1 MQFSRRAPKEVI
13 EDLAAQ
19 NVHRVYIDGGQLI
32 QSFLREGLV
41 ADIVIT
47 TVPVLLGS
55 GKPLFGNLLR
65 DVDLTLL
72 SSRSFPSGLVQSHYR
87 VMS

>member
-1 MQFSRRAPKEVI
+1 MLTKGGSLVT
-13 EDLAAQ
+13 DLAAQ
-19 NVHRVYIDGGQLI
+19 NARRVYIDGGQVI

-55 GKPLFGNLLR
+55 GKPLFGSLTG
-65 DVDLTLL
+65 DIDLTLL
-72 SSRSFPSGLVQSHYR
+72 SSRSFLSGLVQSHYKLG
-87 VMS
+87 S

>member
-1 MQFSRRAPKEVI
+1 MD
-13 EDLAAQ
+13 DLAAQ
-19 NVHRVYIDGGQLI
+19 NVQHVYIDGGQVI
-32 QSFLREGLV
+32 QSFLRERLV

-55 GKPLFGNLLR
+55 GKPLFSSLSQ
-65 DVDLTLL
+65 DIDLTLL

-87 VMS
+87 LTS